1 MIGEYSWNSL
11 VWCSALANLFFFL
24 ISKEIKRLA
33 PESFQES
40 QVLIRE
46 KPTGERNW
54 SVLGKLE
61 KLVSELA
68 YGWNE
73 ASNQENLVV
82 DLVTD
87 WKGSVNRKSPL
98 YLKVFKEIQGDQND
112 IWLGSFCKW
121 EILVRQFWN
130 KLKKYSLQKY
140 C

>member
-1 MIGEYSWNSL
+1 MLGSGEHI
-11 VWCSALANLFFFL
+11 FFV

-46 KPTGERNW
+46 KPTGERNR
-54 SVLGKLE
+54 SALGKLE

-98 YLKVFKEIQGDQND
+98 YLKIFND
-112 IWLGSFCKW
+112 H
-121 EILVRQFWN
+121 ILQVNFGIN
-130 KLKKYSLQKY
+130 LNDAKKSK
-140 C
+140 

>member
-1 MIGEYSWNSL
+1 MEQFGLMLGSGD
-11 VWCSALANLFFFL
+11 LFLFV

-46 KPTGERNW
+46 KPAGERNR

-73 ASNQENLVV
+73 ASNQENLAV
-82 DLVTD
+82 DLVPD
-87 WKGSVNRKSPL
+87 QKGSVNRKSPL

-112 IWLGSFCKW
+112 I
-121 EILVRQFWN
+121 
-130 KLKKYSLQKY
+130 
-140 C
+140 